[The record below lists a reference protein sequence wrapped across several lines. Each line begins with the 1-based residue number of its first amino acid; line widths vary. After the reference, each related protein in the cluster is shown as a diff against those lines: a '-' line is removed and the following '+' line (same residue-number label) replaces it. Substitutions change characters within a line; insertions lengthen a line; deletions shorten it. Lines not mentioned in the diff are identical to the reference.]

1 MKNGQ
6 TVSSIPHD
14 TFLKVTVPPN
24 VQTLEGRMNLT
35 LSWIKMTAPLYE
47 KLKTI
52 RLVQKQIHLDILHN
66 HEKLQIRSQPEHRY
80 KDL

>member
-1 MKNGQ
+1 MNSTIYK
-6 TVSSIPHD
+6 TKTIISSEQAD
-14 TFLKVTVPPN
+14 E
-24 VQTLEGRMNLT
+24 TLDGRMNPT
-35 LSWIKMTAPLYE
+35 LKWIKMTTPLYE

-52 RLVQKQIHLDILHN
+52 GLVQKQIHLDILHN